1 MKVLLFSDIHCDWK
15 ALEALLE
22 RDADAYICAG
32 DVVTWARSLDQAG
45 EILARRRG
53 KVWILPGNHESV
65 ANIQHMS
72 EKFGLVNVHDTAWE
86 MGGVRFAALGY
97 SNPTP
102 FNTPGE
108 YSEEEL
114 GARLE
119 KLGESQPEVL
129 ICHCP
134 PKGSLLDRAKE
145 GLHFGSTAVAGAI
158 GAIQPKWFF
167 CGHIHEA
174 EGAREQFGETTGI
187 NLGKRGYLLELD
199 NA

>member
-1 MKVLLFSDIHCDWK
+1 M
-15 ALEALLE
+15 ARE
-22 RDADAYICAG
+22 ADAYICAG
-32 DVVTWARSLDQAG
+32 DVVSWARNLDQAG

-53 KVWILPGNHESV
+53 KVWILPGNHES
-65 ANIQHMS
+65 ASNIQHMS

-86 MGGVRFAALGY
+86 MGAVRFAALGY

-114 GARLE
+114 AARLAR
-119 KLGESQPEVL
+119 LGESRPEVL

-134 PKGSLLDRAKE
+134 PQGSLLDRAGE
-145 GLHFGSTAVAGAI
+145 GKHFGSASVAAAI
-158 GAIQPKWFF
+158 RGIQPKWFF

-174 EGAREQFGETTGI
+174 EGERDQFGATTGI

-199 NA
+199 HA